1 MRKKVALNVDNR
13 YKTLI
18 ENAFYYS
25 NPPSNQNIVRETRPP
40 KHEYIRKLL
49 YKDLNKVS
57 TEKVGFPISG
67 VSLFS
72 FQILADPLALMSI
85 LSL

>member
-1 MRKKVALNVDNR
+1 MRKKAALNLDER

-25 NPPSNQNIVRETRPP
+25 NPPSNQSIIREPRPP
-40 KHEYIRKLL
+40 KHEYLRKLI

-57 TEKVGFPISG
+57 TEKVKTNC
-67 VSLFS
+67 
-72 FQILADPLALMSI
+72 
-85 LSL
+85 